1 MNFQEELKEVE
12 FAMKSAVG
20 GGAKRPCLLW
30 PANIFIFEEFEKLFS
45 LINCKF
51 SLSNRECSRMSV
63 MSYGYE
69 RRGSFIN
76 LENFLSRYNLERK
89 NFIANTNELRNFREK
104 GILRAE
110 AMRVT
115 LSALAEVGEL
125 Y

>member
-1 MNFQEELKEVE
+1 
-12 FAMKSAVG
+12 
-20 GGAKRPCLLW
+20 
-30 PANIFIFEEFEKLFS
+30 
-45 LINCKF
+45 
-51 SLSNRECSRMSV
+51 MSV

>member
-1 MNFQEELKEVE
+1 MSFQGELKKVE

-20 GGAKRPCLLW
+20 GGLCLLW